1 MINRRRR
8 VEKENKRKEFQTK
21 RKLDVK
27 RLRIERKLLGEKV
40 EEESRI
46 WTKIFER
53 QRWIK
58 KHNEEN
64 QIEDVIKPLCFFY

>member
-46 WTKIFER
+46 
-53 QRWIK
+53 
-58 KHNEEN
+58 
-64 QIEDVIKPLCFFY
+64 